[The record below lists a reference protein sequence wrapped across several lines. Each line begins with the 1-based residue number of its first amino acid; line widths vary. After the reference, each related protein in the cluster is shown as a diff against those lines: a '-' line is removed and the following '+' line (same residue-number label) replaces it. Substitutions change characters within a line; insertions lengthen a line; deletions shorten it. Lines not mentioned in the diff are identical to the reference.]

1 MSEPETNNTRAITP
15 PRASQHNA
23 TDPGAT
29 TAERVRQ
36 VELNRLRGKYSLSQA
51 LQPYPLFLFL
61 VPSLT
66 RTTRQP
72 FCIKPK
78 QDDANKKKNSRL
90 LLILILPP
98 RCVIP
103 TTKDPSPS
111 SPQLPILRLARRIT
125 TITTT
130 VRIPAVAKTK
140 NYSVIRVSGN
150 TLTMI
155 YQRWSIRKVVS
166 SSRMMGEQ
174 MMI

>member
-36 VELNRLRGKYSLSQA
+36 VELNRLRGKYSLSP
-51 LQPYPLFLFL
+51 QPYPLFLFL

-72 FCIKPK
+72 FRIKPK

-98 RCVIP
+98 RCAIP

-130 VRIPAVAKTK
+130 VRIPAVVKTK
-140 NYSVIRVSGN
+140 NYSVIRVLGS

-174 MMI
+174 TMI